1 VSRGDWFR
9 NTRWNGKIAAA
20 FAAKLKRARTKGQ
33 YLRIQASALA
43 ESHPQ
48 VTLDLLE
55 QYFSLEEEQ
64 FDESLAHVIRAGAL
78 SALGKMED
86 AITSYEAALSHET
99 RRPNVLSGAH
109 LELPYFIAVHSMA
122 GHYERAVELLNAHRD
137 RLTFPVEHFMWHAS
151 HALIAGATGDHSAAI
166 EHAGQALEFASLK
179 KSGFSRHPTIGLV
192 AAEHEEVLR
201 RLRVHTDD

>member
-1 VSRGDWFR
+1 MSAAVAAEPPFR
-9 NTRWNGKIAAA
+9 RVCIAGVGLIGGSIAR
-20 FAAKLKRARTKGQ
+20 RARRTWP
-33 YLRIQASALA
+33 AVALTGVDRA
-43 ESHPQ
+43 EM
-48 VTLDLLE
+48 LD
-55 QYFSLEEEQ
+55 SP
-64 FDESLAHVIRAGAL
+64 D
-78 SALGKMED
+78 
-86 AITSYEAALSHET
+86 
-99 RRPNVLSGAH
+99 
-109 LELPYFIAVHSMA
+109 
-122 GHYERAVELLNAHRD
+122 AVELLNAHRD